1 MFICSHSGL
10 VDWPVGR
17 FLTNIEDHDGTV
29 VATGCDQSWARWV
42 EVDAH
47 HTRLS
52 GENVLRP
59 GGVTSIALY
68 FNDGAGSDSSSD
80 KVH

>member
-1 MFICSHSGL
+1 MLICSHSGL

-29 VATGCDQSWARWV
+29 VATGSDKSWAGRM

-47 HTRLS
+47 DTRLGREGVLGPRWVLD
-52 GENVLRP
+52 GE
-59 GGVTSIALY
+59 AA
-68 FNDGAGSDSSSD
+68 D
-80 KVH
+80 